1 MPRTFRDISPSKRD
15 QLTDAEAALVD
26 AYDTL
31 VETLAE
37 SGDDLDPFARHNARK
52 AAAALWQVMNGL
64 DLDPGQLYDI
74 GA

>member
-1 MPRTFRDISPSKRD
+1 MPKSGIVPPDG
-15 QLTDAEAALVD
+15 LNDAELALVES
-26 AYDTL
+26 YNTL
-31 VETLAE
+31 VKTLE
-37 SGDDLDPFARHNARK
+37 ESSGDLEPFESRNALK